1 MEINTNRKETH
12 RFLFYAEINNRQIIM
27 TTMTPMCVAKA
38 LAENPL
44 AVEILKRDE
53 SVASELLPSALSFH
67 QPVLDLP
74 IIPAHCHGR
83 NHIPLLNEESI
94 RVMTDAISAALQF
107 SATSDLDLDKMEE
120 EISRKVGRTVLRSKK
135 AAFGG
140 KILVQLQIHLKKPVY
155 SQRLRI
161 PIELADKVVFR
172 RRHVTAGAAPG
183 VDFFAPL
190 DDTTR
195 PYLVKVQSLVLTVC
209 VSSGNSVDVGL
220 GTVYTGTH
228 FPGESVDNVEQ
239 TTPSGQGVFFKW
251 YPSDADRAVDATKYA
266 ESLPLSTHL
275 DVLLEPVDY
284 QTLIMQPLIS

>member
-1 MEINTNRKETH
+1 
-12 RFLFYAEINNRQIIM
+12 M
-27 TTMTPMCVAKA
+27 TTMTPLCVAKA

-74 IIPAHCHGR
+74 IIPPHCHGR
-83 NHIPLLNEESI
+83 NHIPLLNEESVC
-94 RVMTDAISAALQF
+94 VMTDAISAALQF

-140 KILVQLQIHLKKPVY
+140 KVLVQLQIHLKKPVY

-183 VDFFAPL
+183 VDFFVPL

-195 PYLVKVQSLVLTVC
+195 PFLVRVQSLVLTVC
-209 VSSGNSVDVGL
+209 LSSGNAADVGL

-228 FPGESVDNVEQ
+228 FPGEADASVDSNVEQ
-239 TTPSGQGVFFKW
+239 KTPSGQGVFFKW

-284 QTLIMQPLIS
+284 QTLLLQPLIS